1 MGSLREVRTLT
12 RRLLAFLN
20 ADPRQQLPRGT
31 VAPLRGRDRMLL
43 RLVPVFLP
51 YEFVIDGNMTSVEYA
66 EKLRNVHVPT
76 LVIAGEHDARS
87 LGMSREMNDRIAGS
101 RLAILPRSK
110 HMTFVDQTEMFNRAV
125 DEFVHTNRPVVP

>member
-51 YEFVIDGNMTSVEYA
+51 YGV
-66 EKLRNVHVPT
+66 
-76 LVIAGEHDARS
+76 
-87 LGMSREMNDRIAGS
+87 
-101 RLAILPRSK
+101 
-110 HMTFVDQTEMFNRAV
+110 Q
-125 DEFVHTNRPVVP
+125 